1 MSRSQEVAMSTLFR
15 FSLLFVLMTGSAHAA
30 IQSDSTSSDSQSP
43 RQKLI
48 SSYGK
53 LPLSF
58 EANQGQTDSRVGF
71 LSRGEGY
78 HLYLTSTEAV
88 LALTKRPGVDSEGGD
103 TALRMKLAE
112 ANPHPKISGEEE
124 LPGKSHYFVGRD
136 PSKWRTDIPTYAKVR
151 YRDVYQGIDLIYY
164 GNQRQLEYDFVVAPG
179 ADPESIQLKFEGLS
193 QVQVKPNGNL
203 VATALGGAITL
214 HKPVVYQEVD
224 GARKLVAASF
234 VVNADTVGF

>member
-1 MSRSQEVAMSTLFR
+1 
-15 FSLLFVLMTGSAHAA
+15 
-30 IQSDSTSSDSQSP
+30 
-43 RQKLI
+43 
-48 SSYGK
+48 
-53 LPLSF
+53 
-58 EANQGQTDSRVGF
+58 
-71 LSRGEGY
+71 
-78 HLYLTSTEAV
+78 
-88 LALTKRPGVDSEGGD
+88 
-103 TALRMKLAE
+103 
-112 ANPHPKISGEEE
+112 KI
-124 LPGKSHYFVGRD
+124 
-136 PSKWRTDIPTYAKVR
+136 R

-234 VVNADTVGF
+234 VVNADTVGFRLGSYDRRRTLVIDPVLTFSTFLGGSIADVANAIATDALGDVYVA